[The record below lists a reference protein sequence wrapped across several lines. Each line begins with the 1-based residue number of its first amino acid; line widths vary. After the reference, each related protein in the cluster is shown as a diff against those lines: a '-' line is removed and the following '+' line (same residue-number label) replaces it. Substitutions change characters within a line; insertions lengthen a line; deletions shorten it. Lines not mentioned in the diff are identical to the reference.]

1 MELNKSKVL
10 KLLGLFD
17 EAFGALMAI
26 RREPKEKILSSR
38 ERFAL
43 EQLFYRLAMSAI
55 DICFHL
61 VAKRK
66 AKVPD
71 TYKNC
76 FQHLLEE
83 GLIDV
88 ETKQKLTELA
98 GLRNLIAHVYWELD
112 YERLYDY
119 LDELESLEGFR
130 EMVLKTLEGNKDV

>member
-1 MELNKSKVL
+1 MELNKDKIL
-10 KLLGLFD
+10 KLLSLFD
-17 EAFGALMAI
+17 EAFVALTAI
-26 RREPKEKILSSR
+26 KGEPKEKILSSR
-38 ERFAL
+38 ERFAM
-43 EQLFYRLAMSAI
+43 EQLYYRLAMSTI

-61 VAKRK
+61 VAKRRG
-66 AKVPD
+66 KVPD

-76 FQHLLEE
+76 FQHLSEA

-88 ETKQKLTELA
+88 EIKQRLTELA

-130 EMVLKTLEGNKDV
+130 EMVLEALEGNKNV

>member
-1 MELNKSKVL
+1 MLYIIAY
-10 KLLGLFD
+10 D
-17 EAFGALMAI
+17 I
-26 RREPKEKILSSR
+26 PDDRRRTDP
-38 ERFAL
+38 RFAL

-119 LDELESLEGFR
+119 LDELESLERRTQGTAKQIR
-130 EMVLKTLEGNKDV
+130 